1 MPHHRGMHRTVA
13 LTLALAACTRGPTDA
28 AARPGQPVP
37 GPVQLANPTATFN
50 QLQAISAVTSTPLFE
65 SFTVLAPRFA
75 PAGNAMTRS
84 LALATLSLEL
94 AARYSPWHPKVP
106 PLRMAER
113 GTGGE
118 DPKGEGITGVRTNL
132 PTGEGITGVRTNLPT
147 GDGIT
152 GVRTNLPTG
161 EGIKVVTTAALGTT
175 YVWDPATNS
184 YVASSDSGAPA
195 NGERFMLYALSQ
207 RTGLPSVPLT
217 SIGYV
222 DLTDSSAG
230 ATGVTLVG
238 TPAAEPPATYAS
250 YSVAADG
257 ASLAGFV
264 TNGTTRLD
272 LNVRADSTTSPGTLR
287 EQTAIAVAG
296 QDLQVDESVTVSGGG
311 ENGDTVRMT
320 TDLRVASGGEVVRAA
335 GDVTLDTTTHLG
347 SGQMAVSVN
356 DSAFATI
363 TLGGPDLAFVPAPDV
378 TLTTADETTLR
389 ALFSTSFELFGTTRL
404 LLVPATSTPP
414 VSLRTTLRSAVV
426 RKQVLRSRGLR
437 RMRGGG

>member
-1 MPHHRGMHRTVA
+1 MHRTVA
-13 LTLALAACTRGPTDA
+13 LTLALAACTRGPTDP
-28 AARPGQPVP
+28 AARPGQPAP

-94 AARYSPWHPKVP
+94 AARYSPWHERVP
-106 PLRMAER
+106 GNDGRSLVSPL
-113 GTGGE
+113 
-118 DPKGEGITGVRTNL
+118 PKGEGIK
-132 PTGEGITGVRTNLPT
+132 
-147 GDGIT
+147 

-207 RTGLPSVPLT
+207 RSGLPSVPLT

-250 YSVAADG
+250 YSVAAGG

-264 TNGTTRLD
+264 TDGTTRLD
-272 LNVRADSTTSPGTLR
+272 MNVRADSTTSPGTLR

-296 QDLQVDESVTVSGGG
+296 QDLHVDESVTVSGGG

-363 TLGGPDLAFVPAPDV
+363 TLGGPDLAFAPAPDV
-378 TLTTADETTLR
+378 TLSAADETTLR

-414 VSLRTTLRSAVV
+414 VPLSWSSPPVPLSWSSPPVPLSAT
-426 RKQVLRSRGLR
+426 R
-437 RMRGGG
+437 RGGTTDGL

>member
-28 AARPGQPVP
+28 AARLGEPAP

-65 SFTVLAPRFA
+65 SFTVLAARFA

-84 LALATLSLEL
+84 LALTALSLEL
-94 AARYSPWHPKVP
+94 AARYAPWHQRVP
-106 PLRMAER
+106 VNDRRSLVSPL
-113 GTGGE
+113 
-118 DPKGEGITGVRTNL
+118 PKGEGIKGVRTNL
-132 PTGEGITGVRTNLPT
+132 PTGDGITGVKTNLPTGDGTKGVRTNLPT

-152 GVRTNLPTG
+152 GVRTNLPNG
-161 EGIKVVTTAALGTT
+161 AGIKGVRTAAHGTT
-175 YVWDPATNS
+175 YVWDPATNG

-250 YSVAADG
+250 YSVAAGG
-257 ASLAGFV
+257 ASLAGFA
-264 TNGTTRLD
+264 TDGTPRLA
-272 LNVRADSTTSPGTLR
+272 R
-287 EQTAIAVAG
+287 
-296 QDLQVDESVTVSGGG
+296 
-311 ENGDTVRMT
+311 
-320 TDLRVASGGEVVRAA
+320 
-335 GDVTLDTTTHLG
+335 
-347 SGQMAVSVN
+347 
-356 DSAFATI
+356 
-363 TLGGPDLAFVPAPDV
+363 
-378 TLTTADETTLR
+378 
-389 ALFSTSFELFGTTRL
+389 
-404 LLVPATSTPP
+404 
-414 VSLRTTLRSAVV
+414 
-426 RKQVLRSRGLR
+426 
-437 RMRGGG
+437 

>member
-13 LTLALAACTRGPTDA
+13 LTLALAACTRGPTDP
-28 AARPGQPVP
+28 AARPGQPAP

-94 AARYSPWHPKVP
+94 AARYSPWHERVP
-106 PLRMAER
+106 GNDGRSLVSPL
-113 GTGGE
+113 
-118 DPKGEGITGVRTNL
+118 PKGEGIK
-132 PTGEGITGVRTNLPT
+132 
-147 GDGIT
+147 

-207 RTGLPSVPLT
+207 RSGLPSVPLT

-250 YSVAADG
+250 YSVAAGG

-264 TNGTTRLD
+264 TDGTTRLD

-296 QDLQVDESVTVSGGG
+296 QDLQVDESVTVSG
-311 ENGDTVRMT
+311 ENGDTVGMT

-335 GDVTLDTTTHLG
+335 GDVTLDTTTNLG

-363 TLGGPDLAFVPAPDV
+363 TLGGPDLAFAPAPDV
-378 TLTTADETTLR
+378 TVTTADETTLR
-389 ALFSTSFELFGTTRL
+389 ALFSTSFELFGTVRL
-404 LLVPATSTPP
+404 LLLPQQRVLHARAQAGPSLARAER
-414 VSLRTTLRSAVV
+414 SLRMTTPRA
-426 RKQVLRSRGLR
+426 GE
-437 RMRGGG
+437 GE

>member
-1 MPHHRGMHRTVA
+1 MPHHRGMHRTGA
-13 LTLALAACTRGPTDA
+13 LPLALAACTRGPTDP
-28 AARPGQPVP
+28 AARPGQPAP

-94 AARYSPWHPKVP
+94 AARYSPWHERVP
-106 PLRMAER
+106 
-113 GTGGE
+113 G
-118 DPKGEGITGVRTNL
+118 N
-132 PTGEGITGVRTNLPT
+132 
-147 GDGIT
+147 DGRSL
-152 GVRTNLPTG
+152 VSPLPTG

-207 RTGLPSVPLT
+207 RSGLPSVPLT

-250 YSVAADG
+250 YSVAAGG

-264 TNGTTRLD
+264 TDGTTRLD

-296 QDLQVDESVTVSGGG
+296 QDLQVDESVTVSG
-311 ENGDTVRMT
+311 ENGDTVGMT

-335 GDVTLDTTTHLG
+335 GDVT
-347 SGQMAVSVN
+347 
-356 DSAFATI
+356 
-363 TLGGPDLAFVPAPDV
+363 
-378 TLTTADETTLR
+378 
-389 ALFSTSFELFGTTRL
+389 
-404 LLVPATSTPP
+404 
-414 VSLRTTLRSAVV
+414 
-426 RKQVLRSRGLR
+426 
-437 RMRGGG
+437 

>member
-1 MPHHRGMHRTVA
+1 M
-13 LTLALAACTRGPTDA
+13 
-28 AARPGQPVP
+28 
-37 GPVQLANPTATFN
+37 
-50 QLQAISAVTSTPLFE
+50 
-65 SFTVLAPRFA
+65 
-75 PAGNAMTRS
+75 
-84 LALATLSLEL
+84 
-94 AARYSPWHPKVP
+94 
-106 PLRMAER
+106 
-113 GTGGE
+113 
-118 DPKGEGITGVRTNL
+118 
-132 PTGEGITGVRTNLPT
+132 RTNLPT

-152 GVRTNLPTG
+152 GVRTNLPNG
-161 EGIKVVTTAALGTT
+161 AGIKGVRTAALGTT

-264 TNGTTRLD
+264 TDGTTRLD
-272 LNVRADSTTSPGTLR
+272 LNVGADSTTSPGTLR

-296 QDLQVDESVTVSGGG
+296 QDLRVDESVTVSG

-335 GDVTLDTTTHLG
+335 GDVTLDTTTNLG

-363 TLGGPDLAFVPAPDV
+363 TLGGPDLAFAPAPDV

-389 ALFSTSFELFGTTRL
+389 ALFSTSFELFGTVRVLFTP
-404 LLVPATSTPP
+404 VPLYWSSPP
-414 VSLRTTLRSAVV
+414 VDERALVSPEES
-426 RKQVLRSRGLR
+426 
-437 RMRGGG
+437 

>member
-1 MPHHRGMHRTVA
+1 MHRTVA

-28 AARPGQPVP
+28 AARPGQPAP

-94 AARYSPWHPKVP
+94 AARYSPWHERVP
-106 PLRMAER
+106 GNDGRSLVSPL
-113 GTGGE
+113 
-118 DPKGEGITGVRTNL
+118 PKGEGIK
-132 PTGEGITGVRTNLPT
+132 
-147 GDGIT
+147 

-250 YSVAADG
+250 YSVAAGG

-264 TNGTTRLD
+264 TDGTTRLD
-272 LNVRADSTTSPGTLR
+272 MNVRADSTTSPGTLR

-296 QDLQVDESVTVSGGG
+296 QDLHVDESVTVSGGG

-363 TLGGPDLAFVPAPDV
+363 TLGGPDLAFAPAPDV
-378 TLTTADETTLR
+378 TLSAADETTLR
-389 ALFSTSFELFGTTRL
+389 ALFSTSFELFGTVRL
-404 LLVPATSTPP
+404 LLLPQQRAARACASRSFARARAAR
-414 VSLRTTLRSAVV
+414 SLRMTTPRAV
-426 RKQVLRSRGLR
+426 
-437 RMRGGG
+437 